1 MPDKQNVIGH
11 RRLIFTRVVDRLTN
25 QKMYASA
32 PAAVTQPQ
40 MISARRNE
48 WVVSTIKPVM
58 IGAKEAQMKLAKFW
72 ILPTDAVMREAT
84 ATWIK
89 PQQDVPA
96 K

>member
-1 MPDKQNVIGH
+1 
-11 RRLIFTRVVDRLTN
+11 
-25 QKMYASA
+25 MYASA

-84 ATWIK
+84 ADSGENWETF
-89 PQQDVPA
+89 
-96 K
+96 

>member
-1 MPDKQNVIGH
+1 
-11 RRLIFTRVVDRLTN
+11 
-25 QKMYASA
+25 
-32 PAAVTQPQ
+32 
-40 MISARRNE
+40 
-48 WVVSTIKPVM
+48 M